1 MLNSAKSS
9 GEKTRKEENNWKFD
23 LFLIVKNYLK
33 NESLL
38 SILCFV
44 IQGKGPSKKGL
55 FLNSGENLF
64 GCVWFFTRSLL
75 LVCTHRMKQDRF
87 FASDSKYV
95 VCFKYNFC
103 PEKVFVRF
111 FCICGFIVLCKY

>member
-1 MLNSAKSS
+1 MKACCPFYAS
-9 GEKTRKEENNWKFD
+9 
-23 LFLIVKNYLK
+23 LFKK
-33 NESLL
+33 
-38 SILCFV
+38 
-44 IQGKGPSKKGL
+44 KGPSKKGL

-75 LVCTHRMKQDRF
+75 LVCTHRMKQDGF

-103 PEKVFVRF
+103 PEKVFVTF
-111 FCICGFIVLCKY
+111 FLHLRIHRVV